1 MIDEIKAAA
10 FRQLAE
16 NAEVKEAFAD
26 LERSTF
32 EELLR
37 LPITSDEREKDAL
50 IERIKVIRDLQQ
62 RIRLLGAPRS
72 TEKRQVV

>member
-1 MIDEIKAAA
+1 MVDEIKAAA
-10 FRQLAE
+10 FRQLAD
-16 NAEVKEAFAD
+16 NTEVKEAFAD

-62 RIRLLGAPRS
+62 RIRLLGASRS